1 MIWKE
6 VCRRQLMDRKE
17 SLVVSPQQNERN
29 FRITNNNAIDLH
41 VGKRLRLRR
50 TLLGM
55 SQEQLGAEL
64 NITFQQVQK
73 YERAANRVSASR
85 LWDMSQILDVP
96 ISYFFDD
103 MSEET
108 MQASPRRVSRGPD
121 NIDFDSGAA
130 SIKDPMARR
139 ETLELVR
146 AYYNIESASA
156 RKRVAEVVKTI
167 AATLTEE

>member
-1 MIWKE
+1 M
-6 VCRRQLMDRKE
+6 
-17 SLVVSPQQNERN
+17 VSPQNPERN

-73 YERAANRVSASR
+73 YERAANRISASR

-96 ISYFFDD
+96 INYFFDD
-103 MSEET
+103 MSETT
-108 MQASPRRVSRGPD
+108 MQSGSRAVWINLTSPPARAVLLASRIRW
-121 NIDFDSGAA
+121 
-130 SIKDPMARR
+130 
-139 ETLELVR
+139 R
-146 AYYNIESASA
+146 AG
-156 RKRVAEVVKTI
+156 KR
-167 AATLTEE
+167 LSW